1 VGEGVLTGRAERA
14 PVSPAT
20 AGGFARHDG
29 WLYADDVPLAE
40 LAARYGTP
48 SYVYSASVI
57 RSQYRRLDAALGGA
71 PHRLHYSVKANGNLA
86 LLALLRELGA
96 GVDIVSGGELFR
108 AMKAGFTGADV
119 VFSGVGKTVAELE
132 QAVAAQVK
140 LVNVESEAELVL
152 LNEAAGR
159 AKRIAPVALR
169 VNPEVEVET
178 AHHYTRTGARGDKF
192 GIPWDEG
199 RSVARLAD
207 ELPNVALVGLDMHIG
222 SQLTRIEPYA
232 DGVKRLLE
240 LRAQITADGGGKVL
254 RYLDVGGGLGVTY
267 DDEREADLDAF
278 ARMIVPAAI
287 DSGLEIV
294 MEPGRF
300 LVGNAGI
307 LLTKVLY
314 RKRSGGKDYVITDAG
329 MTELLRPSHYNAF
342 HRIEP
347 VGPAG
352 PSGVVDVVGPVCE
365 SGDFFARD
373 RALGDVVP
381 GDLLVVGS
389 AGAYGAVMSSH
400 YNARPRVA
408 ELLVDGAR
416 VAVAREREA
425 LDDLV
430 RHESVTPE
438 WRTI

>member
-1 VGEGVLTGRAERA
+1 MGEGLLTPRAARQQA
-14 PVSPAT
+14 LAAAS
-20 AGGFARHDG
+20 GFVRRDG
-29 WLYADDVPLAE
+29 WLHADDVPLAE

-48 SYVYSASVI
+48 AYVYSASVV
-57 RSQYRRLDAALGGA
+57 RSQYARLDGALGSA

-86 LLALLRELGA
+86 LLALLRDLGA

-108 AMKAGFTGADV
+108 AIRAGFRGADV

-132 QAVAAQVK
+132 QAVEAEVK
-140 LVNVESEAELVL
+140 LVNVESEAELRL
-152 LNEAAGR
+152 LDGVAERAGR
-159 AKRIAPVALR
+159 IVPVALR

-178 AHHYTRTGARGDKF
+178 AHRYTRTGARGDKF
-192 GIPWDEG
+192 GIPYDEAL
-199 RSVARLAD
+199 SVARLAD
-207 ELPNVALVGLDMHIG
+207 DLPNVSLAGLDMHIG
-222 SQLTRIEPYA
+222 SQLTRIDPYA
-232 DGVKRLLE
+232 DGVRRLLE
-240 LRAQITADGGGKVL
+240 LRTAITGGGGGRDL
-254 RYLDVGGGLGVTY
+254 RYLDIGGGLAVTY
-267 DDEREADLDAF
+267 DAEEEPDLEAF
-278 ARMIVPAAI
+278 AAIILPAAKE
-287 DSGLEIV
+287 SGLELV

-300 LVGNAGI
+300 LVGNAGM
-307 LLTKVLY
+307 LLARVLY

-352 PSGVVDVVGPVCE
+352 DAGVVDVVGPVCE

-373 RALGDVVP
+373 RSLGDVAP
-381 GDLLVVGS
+381 GDLIVVGS

-400 YNARPRVA
+400 YNARPRVP

-416 VAVAREREA
+416 VAVARERET
-425 LDDLV
+425 LEDLV
-430 RHESVTPE
+430 RHESATPE

>member
-1 VGEGVLTGRAERA
+1 VGEGVLTRRDARPEAAA
-14 PVSPAT
+14 P
-20 AGGFARHDG
+20 AGGFARRDG
-29 WLYADDVPLAE
+29 WLHADDVPFAE

-48 SYVYSASVI
+48 AYVYSASVI
-57 RSQYRRLDAALGGA
+57 RSQYRRLDAALGSA

-108 AMKAGFTGADV
+108 ALRAGFRGSDV

-140 LVNVESEAELVL
+140 LVNVESEAELHL
-152 LNEAAGR
+152 LDQVAGR
-159 AKRIAPVALR
+159 AGRVVPVALR

-192 GIPWDEG
+192 GIPYDEALA
-199 RSVARLAD
+199 VARTAD
-207 ELPNVALVGLDMHIG
+207 AMPNVTLAGLDMHIG
-222 SQLTRIEPYA
+222 SQLTRIDPYA
-232 DGVKRLLE
+232 DGVRRLLE
-240 LRAQITADGGGKVL
+240 LRAAIASGGGGADL
-254 RYLDVGGGLGVTY
+254 RYLDIGGGLAVTY
-267 DDEREADLDAF
+267 DEETEPDLEAF
-278 ARMIVPAAI
+278 ARIIVPAAMEC
-287 DSGLEIV
+287 GLELV

-300 LVGNAGI
+300 LVGNAGM
-307 LLTKVLY
+307 LLTRVLY

-352 PSGVVDVVGPVCE
+352 EAGVVDVVGPVCE

-381 GDLLVVGS
+381 GDLIVVGS

-400 YNARPRVA
+400 YNARPRVP
-408 ELLVDGAR
+408 ELLVDGRR
-416 VAVAREREA
+416 VAVARERET
-425 LDDLV
+425 LEDLV
-430 RHESVTPE
+430 RHESATPE

>member
-1 VGEGVLTGRAERA
+1 MGEGLLTSREQPDSLA
-14 PVSPAT
+14 AT
-20 AGGFARHDG
+20 SGFQRRDG
-29 WLYADDVPLAE
+29 WLHADDVPLAA

-48 SYVYSASVI
+48 AYVYSASVV
-57 RSQYRRLDAALGGA
+57 RHQYARLDAALGA
-71 PHRLHYSVKANGNLA
+71 VPHRLHFSVKANGNLA

-108 AMKAGFTGADV
+108 ALRAGFSGPDV

-140 LVNVESEAELVL
+140 LVNVESEAELHL
-152 LNEAAGR
+152 LDDVAARAGR
-159 AKRIAPVALR
+159 RVPVALR
-169 VNPEVEVET
+169 VNPEVDVET
-178 AHHYTRTGARGDKF
+178 AHRYTRTGARGDKF
-192 GIPWDEG
+192 GIPYDEA
-199 RSVARLAD
+199 RAVARVAD
-207 ELPNVALVGLDMHIG
+207 RLPNVTLAGLDMHIG
-222 SQLTRIEPYA
+222 SQLTRIDPYA
-232 DGVKRLLE
+232 DGVRRLLE
-240 LRAQITADGGGKVL
+240 LRAQITADGGGQSL
-254 RYLDVGGGLGVTY
+254 RYLDIGGGLGVTY
-267 DDEREADLDAF
+267 DAETEADLVAF
-278 ARMIVPAAI
+278 AAMIVPAAL
-287 DSGLEIV
+287 DSGLELV

-300 LVGNAGI
+300 LVGNAGM
-307 LLTKVLY
+307 LLTRVLY

-352 PSGVVDVVGPVCE
+352 EAGVVDVVGPVCE

-373 RALGDVVP
+373 RSLGDVLP

-400 YNARPRVA
+400 YNARPRVP

-416 VAVAREREA
+416 VAVARERET
-425 LDDLV
+425 LEDLV
-430 RHESVTPE
+430 RHESATPE